1 MGYRIRGRE
10 AAVLHG
16 VSLQVGV
23 GEAYGLVG
31 ESGCGKSTAALAV
44 LGALPR
50 GGSITRGRM
59 LVDGQDVAR
68 LDRAGLRRLRARRV
82 SMVYQDAGRALNP
95 ALTVGRQVA
104 EAFELLGAA
113 DSRADAEAMLGR
125 VRIAGARRVMAAYPH
140 QLSGGMQQRVVIAM
154 ALAKRPALL
163 VLDEPTTAL
172 DATVEADI
180 LDLLGELRREAGTA
194 MLFIS
199 HNLRVVERVCGRVG
213 VLYGGVLVEQG
224 SADEVLRRPVHPYT
238 ARLLRC
244 LPRAGRSKADGP
256 LETIPGVLPGP
267 GPPPPGCVFAPRCHL
282 ADAACRLPPPPVG
295 SGGHV
300 ALCHHPGAPPA
311 SAALAIAQ
319 PPAGRAGPGP
329 VLRAVNLSKTFA
341 AGAPAVAGVCFALLP
356 GQTLGLVGESGSGK
370 TTLARMLLGL
380 LAPDPGGIVELDGAA
395 VAPLARARPRAAL
408 RALGVVFQNPGAAL
422 NRARPVRRL
431 LSRPLARLAGLSG
444 GALAGR
450 LRALADA
457 VRLTPGQ
464 LELRPAQLSGGLQQ
478 RAALACAF
486 AGRPRVVICDEPTAA
501 LDVSVQA
508 QVLNVL
514 VELQRREAVSCLF
527 ISHDLGVVRYVSDQ
541 VAVLYGGVLVEI
553 GPAAAV
559 FDGPHHPYTEVLLSA
574 APAPPAAGVGGGCV
588 FSRRCPRRLG
598 AVCDEEA
605 PAMHE
610 QHGHAIRCHIPRASL
625 GRR

>member
-1 MGYRIRGRE
+1 MSYRIRGRD

-16 VSLQVGV
+16 VSLQVGA

-31 ESGCGKSTAALAV
+31 ESGCGKSTAALAA

-50 GGSITRGRM
+50 GGRIARGRV
-59 LVDGQDVAR
+59 LVGGQDVAR
-68 LDRAGLRRLRARRV
+68 LDRAGLRHLRARRV

-113 DSRADAEAMLGR
+113 DARAEAEAMLGR

-180 LDLLGELRREAGTA
+180 LDLLAALQREEGMA

-199 HNLRVVERVCGRVG
+199 HNLRVVGRMCGRVG
-213 VLYGGVLVEQG
+213 VLYGGVLVEEG
-224 SADEVLRRPVHPYT
+224 RADEVLRHPVHPYT
-238 ARLLRC
+238 ARLLRY
-244 LPRAGRSKADGP
+244 LPMGRTKADGP
-256 LETIPGVLPGP
+256 LETIPGALPGP
-267 GPPPPGCVFAPRCHL
+267 GPPPPGCVFTPRCHL
-282 ADAACRLPPPPVG
+282 ADAACRLPPPTVR

-311 SAALAIAQ
+311 PPVTEAL
-319 PPAGRAGPGP
+319 PAVYSGQGP

-341 AGAPAVAGVCFALLP
+341 GTLAVAGVSLALQP

-380 LAPDPGGIVELDGAA
+380 LAPDPGGVVELDGQA
-395 VAPLARARPRAAL
+395 VAPLARARPVAAL
-408 RALGVVFQNPGAAL
+408 KALGVVFQNPGSAL
-422 NRARPVRRL
+422 NRAHSVRRL
-431 LSRPLARLAGLSG
+431 LSRPLSRLAGLSG
-444 GALAGR
+444 GALTAR
-450 LRALADA
+450 LLGLADA

-478 RAALACAF
+478 RAALARAF
-486 AGRPRVVICDEPTAA
+486 AGEPRVVICDEPTAA

-514 VELQRREAVSCLF
+514 VALQRREAVSCLF
-527 ISHDLGVVRYVSDQ
+527 ISHDLGVVRYVADQ

-559 FDGPHHPYTEVLLSA
+559 FDGPHHPYTELLLSA
-574 APAPPAAGVGGGCV
+574 APAPPAAGGGGGCV
-588 FSRRCPRRLG
+588 FSDRCPRKLG
-598 AVCDEEA
+598 AVCDLER
-605 PAMHE
+605 PALHE
-610 QHGHAIRCHIPRASL
+610 RDGHAIRCHIPRASL
-625 GRR
+625 GRG